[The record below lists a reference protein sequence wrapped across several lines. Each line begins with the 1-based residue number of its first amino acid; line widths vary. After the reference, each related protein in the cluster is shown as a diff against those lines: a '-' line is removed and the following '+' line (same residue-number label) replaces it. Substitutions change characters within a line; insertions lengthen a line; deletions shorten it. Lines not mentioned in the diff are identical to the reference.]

1 MKLSTHYCLLVALRC
16 AFSLSRSHAAEPA
29 ELPPLVAGKLE
40 WNWVGNSH
48 AEFEDDKPSGTGR
61 WVQNF
66 LDEMEVTP
74 DGTVIA
80 GCFWDEGG
88 RCLGLYKDGRPANQA
103 PGKNNRGG
111 GHKGPGVG
119 HSQHRADGG
128 GRPDYCGERRRT
140 DLCLRIR

>member
-1 MKLSTHYCLLVALRC
+1 MKHHTILILLFTVGSILTAGGAL
-16 AFSLSRSHAAEPA
+16 AAEQGT
-29 ELPPLVAGKLE
+29 LPPLVAGKLE
-40 WNWVGNSH
+40 WNWVGNTH

-66 LDEMEVTP
+66 VDEIEVTP

-103 PGKNNRGG
+103 S
-111 GHKGPGVG
+111 V
-119 HSQHRADGG
+119 
-128 GRPDYCGERRRT
+128 
-140 DLCLRIR
+140 

>member
-1 MKLSTHYCLLVALRC
+1 MPLPIPRGFARGSLVILLFTVVCVLTAGG
-16 AFSLSRSHAAEPA
+16 AFAAEPA
-29 ELPPLVAGKLE
+29 TLPPLVAGKLE

-48 AEFEDDKPSGTGR
+48 AEFIDDQPSGTGR

-66 LDEMEVTP
+66 VDEIEVTP

-103 PGKNNRGG
+103 S
-111 GHKGPGVG
+111 V
-119 HSQHRADGG
+119 
-128 GRPDYCGERRRT
+128 
-140 DLCLRIR
+140 